1 MFLNIYTNLFS
12 RGALKTMSTKISYIN
27 KAITKLSTNTVLFVD
42 ENYNINNLKKYTSIN
57 EFSFIKD
64 LLKTSDLKKNILV
77 FEVNSK
83 KKIVLISIKKDSK
96 QSDF

>member
-1 MFLNIYTNLFS
+1 
-12 RGALKTMSTKISYIN
+12 MSTKISYIN

-83 KKIVLISIKKDSK
+83 KKNC
-96 QSDF
+96 FNFY

>member
-1 MFLNIYTNLFS
+1 
-12 RGALKTMSTKISYIN
+12 MSIKISYIN
-27 KAITKLSTNTVLFVD
+27 KAITKLSANTVLFVD
-42 ENYNINNLKKYTSIN
+42 ENYNINNLKKYISIN

-83 KKIVLISIKKDSK
+83 KKNC
-96 QSDF
+96 FNFY